1 MCRCCLLC
9 FVFFFFSSRRRHTR
23 CALVTGVQT
32 CALPIAGL
40 FICGCNAPRSLSQRV
55 VIHGIAISNE
65 GDYHEFT
72 QEGCGSA
79 CSNFDGGY
87 AGCGLGCD
95 RVRRGAFGLGCF
107 EEEWPRRRFEIG
119 RASWRERVWEY
130 V

>member
-1 MCRCCLLC
+1 MPQPPGLGALL
-9 FVFFFFSSRRRHTR
+9 S
-23 CALVTGVQT
+23 LVAENLQAP
-32 CALPIAGL
+32 CSALPAGL

-107 EEEWPRRRFEIG
+107 EEERSEEHTSELQSLMRISYAVFG
-119 RASWRERVWEY
+119 
-130 V
+130 